1 MGNITN
7 KIENF
12 EMITNDDFLKKA
24 EELEPELHHKII
36 YPQSV
41 VEIAE
46 KQSDWEIIR
55 REPAQAA
62 ADREMSKGDSVCFDF
77 GDHCVGY
84 ITLRLRPVG
93 SPPDAPAHIRIKLG
107 EVLCE
112 IGEESSNYHGSI
124 SSSWIQEEF
133 LHIDVLPAVIR
144 MPRRYAFRYLEIKV
158 LDTSPKYGVVAEH
171 VECDAVTSADRENMA
186 ALGEQ
191 IPESLKKMDAIA
203 LKTMEDCMQKVF
215 EDGPKR
221 DRRLWIG
228 DLRLQA
234 ITNYET
240 FHNDSLV
247 KRCLYLFAGLTQ
259 NEGHV
264 GACLFMEP
272 SLQVDDTSLFDYG
285 LFFISCLYDYYM
297 ATGDR
302 ETLGELW
309 DTAYRQAVIAM
320 KRVGENGVV
329 KDSDDW
335 WCFLDW
341 NDELNKQAGAQ
352 GVLIYA
358 LKQAGYLAEILE
370 DRDRLEKIRMMTE
383 KTEKGAKTVLWD
395 SERGFFVSGA
405 ARQISWASQI
415 WLVLAQ
421 VFEKEKNQ
429 EILHHL
435 LKENPPIR
443 MVTPYMYHHL
453 IDALVLNDRKAEA
466 LEYMESYWGQM
477 VEDGADCFFE
487 LYDPENREASPY
499 GSRIIN
505 SYCHAWS
512 CTPSYFIRKYFAKDL
527 GYGTALN
534 RSPHMPHTPKA

>member
-12 EMITNDDFLKKA
+12 EMIMNQDFIKKA
-24 EELEPELHHKII
+24 QEYEPKLYHKTVFPKYLVQI
-36 YPQSV
+36 
-41 VEIAE
+41 E
-46 KQSDWEIIR
+46 KKDKDWEVIR
-55 REPAQAA
+55 REPTEVSAGKELA
-62 ADREMSKGDSVCFDF
+62 KGQSVCFDF

-84 ITLRLRPVG
+84 VSLHLKSAG

-112 IGEESSNYHGSI
+112 IGEESSEYQGSI

-158 LDTSPKYGVVAEH
+158 LDTSPKYQVAAES
-171 VECDAVTSADRENMA
+171 VECDTVTSADREKVE
-186 ALGEQ
+186 ALGTHV
-191 IPESLKKMDAIA
+191 PENLRRMDAVA

-240 FHNDSLV
+240 FHNDDLV

-264 GACLFMEP
+264 GACLFIEP
-272 SLQVDDTSLFDYG
+272 RLQVDDTSLFDYG

-297 ATGDR
+297 AAKDR
-302 ETLGELW
+302 DTLEELW
-309 DTAYRQAVIAM
+309 DTAYNQAVLAM
-320 KRVGENGVV
+320 KRVGDNGVV
-329 KDSDDW
+329 RDSDDW

-341 NDELNKQAGAQ
+341 NDDLNKQAGAQ

-358 LKQAGYLAEILE
+358 LKQARSLAEILE
-370 DRDRLEKIRMMTE
+370 DGKRLERIQSMIE
-383 KTEKGAKTVLWD
+383 KTEEGAKEVLWD
-395 SERGFFVSGA
+395 CEKGLFVSGESK
-405 ARQISWASQI
+405 QISWASQI
-415 WLVLAQ
+415 WLVLAG
-421 VFEKEKNQ
+421 VFDTEKNS
-429 EILHHL
+429 EILRHL
-435 LKENPPIR
+435 ITVNPQVR
-443 MVTPYMYHHL
+443 MVTPYMYHHF
-453 IDALVLNDRKAEA
+453 IDALIQNNMKEEA
-466 LEYMESYWGQM
+466 LQYMESYWGQM
-477 VEDGADCFFE
+477 VEDGADCFYE
-487 LYDPENREASPY
+487 LYDPENKDASPY
-499 GSRIIN
+499 GSKIIN

-512 CTPSYFIRKYFAKDL
+512 CTPSYFIRRYF
-527 GYGTALN
+527 TA
-534 RSPHMPHTPKA
+534 